1 MRKTAFFKDILIS
14 ISRSKARFFSI
25 LIIIAI
31 GVGFFAGINATESD
45 MIQSADKY
53 YKDTNL
59 SDFRIQS
66 PLGFRE
72 SDINSVKDINSVDL
86 VQEGYSKDLF
96 LTNKDGNTSTI
107 RLFSYD
113 DEDYQG
119 NNGMNQPVLQ
129 EGRLPEKPGEIV
141 VDIGDNA
148 TSDGTMGSKV
158 TLTVPEDEEIG
169 DSLITDTYEIV
180 GIINSPMYINFERGQ
195 TNIGDGSISFF
206 AYVHEESF
214 EMERVT
220 DLFILTGQSKRLMSY
235 TVEYEEHLIPIKK
248 ELEETGIVAISEE
261 TSELQQKLDDGK
273 AELDEN
279 KARVEQELAD
289 AEQVLLQSEQEIDN
303 MEALLNSNGIETT
316 PELEAAKGELSEGWL
331 TFDVEKAAAM
341 EEIET
346 AEADIEDAET
356 NLIAIPEEWFVN
368 TREANPGY
376 SGYGDDA
383 ERIGAVAKV
392 FPLFFFLVAALVCL
406 TTMTRMVEEE
416 RVQIGTLKALGY
428 GTLTIASKY
437 LFYALA
443 SSLIGALVGLSIGFW
458 LFPTVIMNAYGI
470 MYSIPDRLTPYHLD
484 YAMISIVIAL
494 ITTVVAALLA
504 TLQELRS
511 TPANLMQPRAPKPG
525 KRILIE
531 RITPLWKRLSFS
543 RKVTYRNLF
552 RYKRRFWMTILG
564 ISGCTA
570 LLITGFGLSDSVN
583 VIGKQF
589 DNIFIYDGQVLLD
602 TVEKETGNNLTSMLE
617 ENKEIESFMPV
628 YNESIEA
635 KLANSDRTYEANL
648 MIVEDTSRIDDF
660 IILQER
666 TSKNIIDIPIDGAVI
681 TEKLAKLLQIEV
693 GDVLN
698 YSDTE
703 NNRYEIEVAAI
714 TENYLAHHIYFS
726 PEYAEQVMSNM
737 PDYNGSLFKLTNQ
750 GEIDESAFKEELM
763 AYEGVLGVVLNN
775 AISENYDDTMRSLD
789 YVVLV
794 LIIAAAALAFVV
806 LYNLTNINIT
816 ERIREIATIKVLGFR
831 EREVDVYINRE
842 NIILTILGTLVGLIL
857 GSILHQ
863 YVIRTM
869 EIDTMM
875 FGREVN
881 VDSYIWSIVLTISFS
896 ILVNFFMHFK
906 LKHVNMVESLKSVD

>member
-1 MRKTAFFKDILIS
+1 MWKTAFFKDILLS

-45 MIQSADKY
+45 MVQSADKY

-72 SDINSVKDINSVDL
+72 SDIDSVMELNDINI
-86 VQEGYSKDLF
+86 VQEGFSKDLF
-96 LTNKDGNTSTI
+96 LTSADGKTSTI
-107 RLFSYD
+107 RLYSYD
-113 DEDYQG
+113 EEDYQG
-119 NNGMNQPVLQ
+119 NEGLNQPVLQ
-129 EGRLPEKPGEIV
+129 EGKLPEKPGEIV
-141 VDIGDNA
+141 VEIGDNA
-148 TSDGTMGSKV
+148 SSKGIIGSKV
-158 TLTVPEDEEIG
+158 TLTVPEDEEIY
-169 DSLITDTYEIV
+169 DSLITETYEIV
-180 GIINSPMYINFERGQ
+180 GIIKSPMYINFERGQ

-220 DLFILTGQSKRLMSY
+220 DLFVLTEQTKQLTSY
-235 TVEYEEHLIPIKK
+235 TEEYEEHLIPIKK
-248 ELEETGIVAISEE
+248 ELEDTGLVAMSEE
-261 TSELQQKLDDGK
+261 TRELQLELDDGE
-273 AELDEN
+273 AELEEN
-279 KARVEQELAD
+279 MARVEQELTNAD
-289 AEQVLLQSEQEIDN
+289 QALLQSEQEIEN
-303 MEALLNSNGIETT
+303 METLLNSNGIETT
-316 PELEAAKGELSEGWL
+316 PELEAAKAEIKEGWV
-331 TFDVEKAAAM
+331 TFYEEKAAAM
-341 EEIET
+341 EKIESAKEDIEE
-346 AEADIEDAET
+346 AEA
-356 NLIAIPEEWFVN
+356 NLAAIPDEWFVN

-416 RVQIGTLKALGY
+416 RVQIGTFKALGY

-484 YAMISIVIAL
+484 YAIISIVIAL
-494 ITTVVAALLA
+494 ITTVVAALFA

-589 DNIFIYDGQVLLD
+589 DNIFIYDGQIVID
-602 TVEKETGNNLTSMLE
+602 AEENESGNDLTSKLE
-617 ENKEIESFMPV
+617 ENKEIASFMPV

-635 KLANSDRTYEANL
+635 NLANSDRTYEANL
-648 MIVEDTSRIDDF
+648 MIVEDTSGINNF
-660 IILQER
+660 ITLQER
-666 TSKNIIDIPIDGAVI
+666 ESKNKIDIPTDGAVI

-698 YSDTE
+698 YSDTD
-703 NNRYEIEVAAI
+703 NKRYEIEVAAI

-726 PEYAEQVMSNM
+726 PEYAEQVMTNI
-737 PDYNGSLFKLTNQ
+737 PEYNGSLFNLTNQ
-750 GEIDESAFKEELM
+750 GMMDESAFKEELM
-763 AYEGVLGVVLNN
+763 ANRGIIGVILNE
-775 AISENYDDTMRSLD
+775 AISENYDDTMKSLD
-789 YVVLV
+789 YVVFV

-831 EREVDVYINRE
+831 EKEVDTYINRE
-842 NIILTILGTLVGLIL
+842 NIILTILGTVVGLVL

-875 FGREVN
+875 FGREVD
-881 VDSYIWSIVLTISFS
+881 VDSYIWSIALTISFS